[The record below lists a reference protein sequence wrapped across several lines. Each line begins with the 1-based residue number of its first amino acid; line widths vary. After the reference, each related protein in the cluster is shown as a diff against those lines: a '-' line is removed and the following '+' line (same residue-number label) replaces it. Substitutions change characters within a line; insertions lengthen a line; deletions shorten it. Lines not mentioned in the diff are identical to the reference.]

1 VDEREQGKDQPTER
15 PMPPIARAGR
25 SATRFTR
32 EFMATLVAVV
42 STAIGVVVALA
53 WNSALQAVFRVWLDS
68 RTARAVALLVYAV
81 VITAIGVVAILALG
95 RLANRLDA
103 QPIQFAYP
111 AKKEEDH

>member
-1 VDEREQGKDQPTER
+1 VDEQPRNDPSDPPQRE
-15 PMPPIARAGR
+15 PIARAGR

-53 WNSALQAVFRVWLDS
+53 WNSALQAVFRVWLNS
-68 RTARAVALLVYAV
+68 PTAKAVALLIYAL

-103 QPIQFAYP
+103 DPIPFAYP
-111 AKKEEDH
+111 SKRDEGR

>member
-1 VDEREQGKDQPTER
+1 VDEQPRNEQPEEH
-15 PMPPIARAGR
+15 PSPPIVRAGR

-53 WNSALQAVFRVWLDS
+53 WNSALQAAFHVWLDS
-68 RTARAVALLVYAV
+68 KTARAVALLIYAL

-103 QPIQFAYP
+103 EPIQFAYP
-111 AKKEEDH
+111 SKKEEDR

>member
-1 VDEREQGKDQPTER
+1 VDEQQRNEQPEE
-15 PMPPIARAGR
+15 PPSPPIVRAGR

-53 WNSALQAVFRVWLDS
+53 WNGALQALFKVWLHS
-68 RTARAVALLVYAV
+68 HAAQAVALLIYAL

-95 RLANRLDA
+95 RLAHRLDA
-103 QPIQFAYP
+103 EPIQFAYP
-111 AKKEEDH
+111 AKKEEDR

>member
-1 VDEREQGKDQPTER
+1 VDEQQRNEQPHDPS
-15 PMPPIARAGR
+15 PPIVRAGR

-42 STAIGVVVALA
+42 ATAIGVVVALA
-53 WNSALQAVFRVWLDS
+53 WNSALQALFKVWLHS
-68 RTARAVALLVYAV
+68 HAAQAVALLIYAL

-103 QPIQFAYP
+103 EPIQFAFP
-111 AKKEEDH
+111 SKKEEGR

>member
-1 VDEREQGKDQPTER
+1 
-15 PMPPIARAGR
+15 MPPIARAGR

-42 STAIGVVVALA
+42 S
-53 WNSALQAVFRVWLDS
+53 
-68 RTARAVALLVYAV
+68 
-81 VITAIGVVAILALG
+81 TAIGVVAILALG

>member
-1 VDEREQGKDQPTER
+1 VDEQQRNEQPNER
-15 PMPPIARAGR
+15 SSPPIARAGR

-53 WNSALQAVFRVWLDS
+53 WNSALQAVFQVWLDS
-68 RTARAVALLVYAV
+68 KTARAVALLVYAL
-81 VITAIGVVAILALG
+81 VITAIGVVTILALG

-103 QPIQFAYP
+103 EPIQFAYP
-111 AKKEEDH
+111 AKKEEDR